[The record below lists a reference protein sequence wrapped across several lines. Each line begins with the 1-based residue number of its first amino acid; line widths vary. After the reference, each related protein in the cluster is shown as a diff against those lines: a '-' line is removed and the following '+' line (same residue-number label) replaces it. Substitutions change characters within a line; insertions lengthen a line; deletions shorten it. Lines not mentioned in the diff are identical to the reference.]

1 MGTIKRTIE
10 KSAEATL
17 NIGEMQFLKVRSMVQ
32 EEVEVENEQEL
43 LEADTRIWNDI
54 STDLRR
60 GMWKMIKNLG
70 KTTEADKKYFE
81 SCAQRVQEATG
92 KTTETKTTEGKTND

>member
-1 MGTIKRTIE
+1 MN
-10 KSAEATL
+10 KS
-17 NIGEMQFLKVRSMVQ
+17 F
-32 EEVEVENEQEL
+32 

-92 KTTETKTTEGKTND
+92 KNNRNKKQQKEKQMTNTKSTEAVNRVPNERLEDLIHEVMVGKMNEPVVN